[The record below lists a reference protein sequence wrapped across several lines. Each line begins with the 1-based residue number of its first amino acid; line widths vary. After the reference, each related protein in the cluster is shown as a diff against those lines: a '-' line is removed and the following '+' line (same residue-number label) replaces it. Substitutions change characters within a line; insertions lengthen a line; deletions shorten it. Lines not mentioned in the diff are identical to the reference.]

1 MNYRAGNYG
10 NSYLDPTNNRL
21 GYSTVSKGYGYSNR
35 SISLFYI
42 LRLSKL
48 RSELWLNLIYVGK
61 LKKKV
66 QIS

>member
-35 SISLFYI
+35 SIFLFHI
-42 LRLSKL
+42 FRLSKL
-48 RSELWLNLIYVGK
+48 RSEFRIN
-61 LKKKV
+61 
-66 QIS
+66 